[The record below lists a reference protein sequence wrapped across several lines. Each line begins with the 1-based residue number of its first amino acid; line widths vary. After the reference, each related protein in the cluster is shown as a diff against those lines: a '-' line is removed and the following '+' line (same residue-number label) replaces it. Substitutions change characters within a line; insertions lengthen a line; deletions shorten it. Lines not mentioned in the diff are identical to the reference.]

1 MSKKQVLDFILQIR
15 GKRCN
20 QWKHMFEN
28 ECLFLTDSCMDGNDW
43 SSVSRIKTRHLSTE
57 MCTYCILVSW
67 NDLLPSKCMCISS
80 VCLWIH
86 FPCAL
91 SLQSWSIIPVTGLRL
106 DPHRF
111 VHLGAG
117 EQQQVLLTDPLMP
130 LHVTG
135 GLLMYMF
142 TLSYMLTSAST
153 RVCTYECVW
162 ECLNVMQ

>member
-1 MSKKQVLDFILQIR
+1 
-15 GKRCN
+15 
-20 QWKHMFEN
+20 MFEN
-28 ECLFLTDSCMDGNDW
+28 KCLFLTDSCMDGNDW
-43 SSVSRIKTRHLSTE
+43 SSGSVSRIKTRHLSTE
-57 MCTYCILVSW
+57 MCTYFILVSW
-67 NDLLPSKCMCISS
+67 NDLLLSKCMCISS

-130 LHVTG
+130 LRVTG
-135 GLLMYMF
+135 GLLMYVY
-142 TLSYMLTSAST
+142 TQLHVNVCIHSCLHVWVCL
-153 RVCTYECVW
+153 RVSKCNAMNKQRVAK
-162 ECLNVMQ
+162 CLFL